1 MSRTPR
7 TFETFDIVLNLK
19 DGDTF
24 HEHDL
29 VRPPAGIHPGCQDV
43 PIEEVNFLRSSIFDK
58 IADAHGYDIE
68 VVRKVHAWCVN
79 CNGYIGYIKLPFE
92 VIPFNIKEKYNCVG
106 PETQVK
112 LQSRTLRCSG
122 CYHHTTISIRDLMS
136 CY

>member
-7 TFETFDIVLNLK
+7 VHETFDIVLTPK

-29 VRPPAGIHPGCQDV
+29 VRPPAGINPGCQDV
-43 PIEEVNFLRSSIFDK
+43 PFHEVNFLKDSIFDK
-58 IADAHGYDIE
+58 LAESYGYDIE
-68 VVRKVHAWCVN
+68 VVRKVHTWCVN

-92 VIPFNIKEKYNCVG
+92 VIPFSMYDSIK
-106 PETQVK
+106 PETQIK